1 MKNYVVNLKRQPEKF
16 ERFSRQNAGSG
27 IAFECFEASDGS
39 AMSEQEAAAA
49 KVMAPGAKLT
59 KGAIGCGASH
69 QRIWKEV
76 AQASAPALVFEDDAV
91 LRNDLSETVSAL
103 LAGMENWDILV
114 LGYNTDSLV
123 DLAIAG
129 GMSSAVMFD
138 PKYPTKD
145 SEAAF
150 QKSKAAVAA
159 LKLNHCFGTSG
170 YAVSPTGAKK
180 LLKFCFPMDNRQIA
194 IPALKR
200 SFPAFGL
207 DCMLNDFYKNVE
219 EFACFAPLVL
229 PKNDRA
235 ASTVQN

>member
-1 MKNYVVNLKRQPEKF
+1 MKNYVINLKRQPEKF
-16 ERFSRQNAGSG
+16 ERFLKLNAGSG
-27 IAFECFEASDGS
+27 IAFERFEASDGG
-39 AMSEQEAAAA
+39 AMSEEAAVAA
-49 KVMAPGAKLT
+49 KVMAPGTRLT

-76 AQASAPALVFEDDAV
+76 AQASEPALVFEDDAI
-91 LRNDLSETVSAL
+91 LRNDIVPAVSAL

-114 LGYNTDSLV
+114 LGYNTDSIV
-123 DLAIAG
+123 DLAIARG
-129 GMSSAVMFD
+129 ISSAVIFD

-159 LKLNHCFGTSG
+159 LRLNHCFGTSG
-170 YAVSPTGAKK
+170 YAVSPAGAKK
-180 LLKFCFPMDNRQIA
+180 LLKFCFPMDNRQVA

-200 SFPAFGL
+200 SIPAFGL
-207 DCMLNDFYKNVE
+207 DCMLNGVYKNTE
-219 EFACFAPLVL
+219 AFACFAPLVL